1 MMHGSHAT
9 QGPSRRSSPPPV
21 AHVAYSS
28 EPQTSRCASQW
39 NDPRALTHRMAHAPT
54 PTRIS
59 SSSSLFGSSGAP
71 VGSPPIKSH
80 SQVGIAAK
88 ISPGPHGSSLTAS
101 PGPAMQAV
109 PVFAM
114 PHGHIAPEEVAT
126 ARLMPH
132 TSSWTPLSGHPQQR
146 LSTPA
151 GALCGKRSSS
161 GCRSPDPMQRDTF
174 LPRSSMPPPSCSSTL
189 PSSPGKSFAETA
201 WKTSTASF
209 LPETPKPTEISR
221 NGNEQYSV
229 QTDLV
234 PEATPARTDYQE
246 RELEHELRQSSEAVQ
261 RAKEANAKLNA
272 RLEEAEHEVSSL
284 KARLSDER
292 AKAEHKISFLK
303 ATLTLEKGKAEKT
316 SVEAHAPHA
325 DGQESSA
332 TARLE
337 DQLGSLQVRYNT
349 LKKQYD
355 GKGMHAS
362 EMQKQTEAKNKELRE
377 IEVKLE
383 EKEQKLQESFSENK
397 KIRQKMIN
405 FSKESQIADAEH
417 RRIASVGRLMTPG
430 EFSRM
435 MKSSEARNGF
445 SQENARLFHRSAE
458 LDTEAQLQ
466 GKVLSRLREKGL
478 GNLVD
483 EVWHDVAAS
492 DAIQERF

>member
-1 MMHGSHAT
+1 MHGGHAT
-9 QGPSRRSSPPPV
+9 QGPPRRSSPPPA
-21 AHVAYSS
+21 AHVAYS

-39 NDPRALTHRMAHAPT
+39 TDPQALTHRMAHAPT

-59 SSSSLFGSSGAP
+59 SSSTLFGSSGAP
-71 VGSPPIKSH
+71 VGSPPMKSH
-80 SQVGIAAK
+80 SQIGIAAK
-88 ISPGPHGSSLTAS
+88 ISAGQHGSLTAS

-114 PHGHIAPEEVAT
+114 PHGHAVPEEVAT
-126 ARLMPH
+126 ARLMPR
-132 TSSWTPLSGHPQQR
+132 TSSWTPLGGHAQQR

-174 LPRSSMPPPSCSSTL
+174 LPRSSMPPPSRSTAL
-189 PSSPGKSFAETA
+189 PSSPGKLFAEQP
-201 WKTSTASF
+201 WKPITASF
-209 LPETPKPTEISR
+209 LPDTPKPTEISR
-221 NGNEQYSV
+221 SGHEQYSV
-229 QTDLV
+229 QTEPV
-234 PEATPARTDYQE
+234 PEASPARTDFQE
-246 RELEHELRQSSEAVQ
+246 HELERELRQSSEAVQ

-272 RLEEAEHEVSSL
+272 RLEEAEHE
-284 KARLSDER
+284 
-292 AKAEHKISFLK
+292 ISFLK
-303 ATLTLEKGKAEKT
+303 ASLSLEKGKAEKT
-316 SVEAHAPHA
+316 SVEAEKTCAEAAIHA
-325 DGQESSA
+325 DSQESSA

-362 EMQKQTEAKNKELRE
+362 EMQKQTETKNKELRE
-377 IEVKLE
+377 VELKLE
-383 EKEQKLQESFSENK
+383 EKEHKLQESLKENK
-397 KIRQKMIN
+397 HIRQKLIN
-405 FSKESQIADAEH
+405 FSKESQVADAEH

-435 MKSSEARNGF
+435 MKSTEARNGF

-458 LDTEAQLQ
+458 LETETQLQ

-478 GNLVD
+478 GNLID
-483 EVWHDVAAS
+483 EVWHDVATS
-492 DAIQERF
+492 DAIQGPF